1 MVPLLPLLFLGIDG
15 SKENT
20 VLRGAL
26 DPQMV
31 SVIPNAVITD
41 NFRPASFKPAKPPD
55 HGKAPLPISP
65 CCSLLSL
72 IWGSCYCGDITVI
85 L

>member
-1 MVPLLPLLFLGIDG
+1 MVPFPILFSRGIDG

-41 NFRPASFKPAKPPD
+41 NFRPASHKPVLPPD
-55 HGKAPLPISP
+55 HGKPRSPPLPLFFIAVAHLGK
-65 CCSLLSL
+65 LLL
-72 IWGSCYCGDITVI
+72 W
-85 L
+85 